1 MESGWHEKDAP
12 NNKVATEEKRA
23 KKKKSKATI
32 LFSLISHNLAHPIY
46 T

>member
-12 NNKVATEEKRA
+12 NNKATEEKRA
-23 KKKKSKATI
+23 KKKSKAMV
-32 LFSLISHNLAHPIY
+32 LFSLISHNPAHPVH